1 MRTLKENITDWLLGD
16 TKAYTVA
23 EVAEHFKLDSGA
35 DYKALVK
42 TIAQMEKE
50 GTLIFTKKGKV
61 RAAKAAAVLEG
72 TLRMNDR
79 GFGFV
84 TVDPEEDD
92 IFIKKDDINFALDG
106 DTVEIDIM
114 HPANPFLDKGAEG
127 KIVAIKKRNLTRIT
141 GDFTAFDE
149 ETREDSG
156 YLGYVVSKDTKLSNF
171 KMYITDSGLHPVDG
185 NVVSVTI
192 KDYPNKKTPDYFV
205 GAVVEILGHKN
216 DPGMDILALIV
227 SLGIETKFSKEVLA
241 AAEAV
246 PEKIDPADLEGRH
259 DLRDQT
265 YVTIDGA
272 DAKDLDDAVTVKK
285 LANGNFFLGVSIAD
299 VSHYVT
305 EDSVLDQTAYARGTS
320 VYLTDRVVPMLPQRL
335 SNGICSLNPHLD
347 RLTMTCEMEIDKS
360 GHVVKYDIFPS
371 VINTTARMT
380 YDEVNEILSQENPAT
395 TEKYADLVDFF
406 FEMQELHEWLSAMR
420 ERRGAIN
427 FEEREA
433 RVVVD
438 EKGHPIDIV
447 FRKRGTAEKIIE
459 SFMLAA
465 NETVAGHFQKID
477 VPFVYRIHEAP
488 KPEKMQRFFD
498 FITVFGITV
507 HGTKDKIT
515 GNDLQNILAKVADK
529 PEAPVVSQM
538 LLRSM
543 QQAKY
548 STDPLGHYGL
558 GADDYTHFT
567 SPIRRYPDLM
577 VHRLIHT
584 YGKHPSEALQNKYAK
599 TLPEITEHS
608 SKMER
613 LAVDAERAVDAM
625 KKAEFLQ
632 DKVGEEFD
640 GVISS
645 VTKFGFFVELPNT
658 IEGLV
663 HVNTLQQDYFNFVER
678 QMALVGEHTRIIF
691 KLGQKVVIRVT
702 KSDPETRN
710 IDFEIVEAEG
720 VNKADLQKRRHYNAA
735 DHPASKK
742 KGKHHK
748 HQNGS
753 NAHSDKKANAH
764 TDKKG
769 TAPSEKETIQESIST
784 GKKKN
789 KKGRKKPYYAGVS
802 KRHQQRGKK

>member
-1 MRTLKENITDWLLGD
+1 MRTLKENISNWLLAD

-23 EVAEHFKLDSGA
+23 EVAEHFQLNSGA
-35 DYKALVK
+35 DYKELVK

-61 RAAKAAAVLEG
+61 RRAKAAVVLDG
-72 TLRMNDR
+72 TIRVNDR

-84 TVDPEEDD
+84 SVDPDEDD
-92 IFIKKDDINFALDG
+92 IFVKKDDINYALDG

-114 HPANPFLDKGAEG
+114 HPANPFLEKGAEG
-127 KIVAIKKRNLTRIT
+127 KVVAINKRNLTRIT
-141 GDFTAFDE
+141 GDFTAFDP

-156 YLGYVVSKDTKLSNF
+156 YLGYVISKDIKLSSY
-171 KMYITDSGLHPVDG
+171 KIYITDSGLHPVDG

-192 KDYPNKKTPDYFV
+192 KDYPSKKAPDFFV

-246 PEKIDPADLEGRH
+246 PETIDPADLTGRH
-259 DLRDQT
+259 DLRAQT

-285 LANGNFFLGVSIAD
+285 LDNGNFFLGVSIAD

-305 EDSVLDQTAYARGTS
+305 EDSVLDQSAYARGTS

-347 RLTMTCEMEIDKS
+347 RLTMTCEMEIDHT

-380 YDEVNEILSQENPAT
+380 YDEVNEILAQDTPAT
-395 TEKYADLVDFF
+395 TEKYADLVSFF
-406 FEMQELHEWLSAMR
+406 FDMRELHDILSAMR

-433 RVVVD
+433 RVIVD
-438 EKGHPIDIV
+438 ELGHPTDIV

-465 NETVAGHFQKID
+465 NETVAGHFQKLD

-507 HGTKDKIT
+507 HGTKENIS
-515 GNDLQNILAKVADK
+515 GNDLQNLLAKVADK

-632 DKVGEEFD
+632 DRVGEEFS

-678 QMALVGEHTRIIF
+678 QMALVGEHTRITF
-691 KLGQKVVIRVT
+691 KLGQKVIIRVT

-720 VNKADLQKRRHYNAA
+720 VNAADLKKRRHYNAT
-735 DHPASKK
+735 DHPVSKK

-748 HQNGS
+748 HQNNGKKHNEK
-753 NAHSDKKANAH
+753 NASGKA
-764 TDKKG
+764 T
-769 TAPSEKETIQESIST
+769 EKETIQESVSST
-784 GKKKN
+784 KN
-789 KKGRKKPYYAGVS
+789 KGKNKRKKPYYAGVS